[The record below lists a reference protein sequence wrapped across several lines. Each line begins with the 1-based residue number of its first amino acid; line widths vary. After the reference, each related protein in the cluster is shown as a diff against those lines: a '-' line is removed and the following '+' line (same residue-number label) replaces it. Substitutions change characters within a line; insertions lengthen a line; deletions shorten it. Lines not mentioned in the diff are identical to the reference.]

1 MSVIETIK
9 TNLNQIQIHEIL
21 VAAFKD
27 VTLTVKSKAAML
39 KHLKDNYA
47 GQYDGKVAAEVIK
60 LMINIDS
67 TTQTPKENTMS
78 VQTIVAEVKEEFK
91 AVVDAVEAGLEKL
104 NPFATKVEA
113 EVEAK
118 AAPVVAEVQAK
129 VEAVAAPVVAEVQA
143 KVATAVAGTEAKI
156 VAAAGDAAS
165 AAVEKAVTSV
175 LPKA

>member
-9 TNLNQIQIHEIL
+9 ADLNQLQIHEIL

-39 KHLKDNYA
+39 KYLKYNYA
-47 GQYDGKVAAEVIK
+47 GQYDGKVATEVIK
-60 LMINIDS
+60 LMINTDS
-67 TTQTPKENTMS
+67 TTQTSKENTMS

-91 AVVDAVEAGLEKL
+91 AVEAAIVTGLQHL

-113 EVEAK
+113 EVVAQ

-129 VEAVAAPVVAEVQA
+129 VEAVAAPVVAEVQTQ
-143 KVATAVAGTEAKI
+143 VAAVVTATEAK
-156 VAAAGDAAS
+156 VVTAAGDAAS
-165 AAVEKAVTSV
+165 AAVEKAVSDV